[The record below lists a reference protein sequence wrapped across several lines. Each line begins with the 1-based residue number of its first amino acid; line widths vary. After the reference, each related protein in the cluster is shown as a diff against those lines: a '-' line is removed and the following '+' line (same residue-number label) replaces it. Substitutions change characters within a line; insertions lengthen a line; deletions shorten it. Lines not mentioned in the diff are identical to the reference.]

1 MKLGLIHPSHDK
13 SRILA
18 ISGSSQQPCSRL
30 RGTAVLQANLQA
42 PHPPGLPRHTSE
54 RRAGIRRA
62 VRHRRPETRQINSGG
77 TERNHPPSQKSPGY
91 RNIVSTARQPQ
102 PRVFI
107 TLARSSSQAQATPLA
122 PPTASNLKGT
132 SSFSITHHQTY
143 TYKVITM
150 SYPESHYLSPVWRDG
165 LFSKYSDNERARRDA
180 LTMSYS
186 QTARSPSSPAATV
199 PSAACR
205 PGRSSAWAPTPASL
219 VATWK
224 RQTRRPRILPRCV
237 LVPR

>member
-1 MKLGLIHPSHDK
+1 MINHVSWPFQGPAS
-13 SRILA
+13 SLA
-18 ISGSSQQPCSRL
+18 PGSVVQLCCRPTCR
-30 RGTAVLQANLQA
+30 A

-54 RRAGIRRA
+54 RRAGICRA
-62 VRHRRPETRQINSGG
+62 VKHRRPGTRQINSGDS
-77 TERNHPPSQKSPGY
+77 ERNHPPSQKSPAY
-91 RNIVSTARQPQ
+91 RNIVSTARQSQ

-107 TLARSSSQAQATPLA
+107 TLALIFTSTSHTTA
-122 PPTASNLKGT
+122 PPTSSNLRGT
-132 SSFSITHHQTY
+132 SSFSVTHHKTY

-165 LFSKYSDNERARRDA
+165 LFSKYSDNERARRSA

-205 PGRSSAWAPTPASL
+205 PGRSSAWAPTPASS

-224 RQTRRPRILPRCV
+224 RQTRWPRTLPRCV